1 MTSAERREGRYQR
14 RRAARLQRKLERKKA
29 AGKDNSKAVLQQTS
43 GKNKHDGR

>member
-29 AGKDNSKAVLQQTS
+29 AEMNKGKDAIQQT
-43 GKNKHDGR
+43 KLPNEPEK